1 MSEEAKQREGR
12 VHEALYKTIDEELKV
27 LADLKRYVFT
37 AFLAVTVG
45 TFNADQR
52 IAIYAGVIG
61 GFILLVLFFV
71 LTLAR
76 SRKIKAYKND

>member
-1 MSEEAKQREGR
+1 MSEDAIRRETR
-12 VHEALYKTIDEELKV
+12 SREALYKTIDEELKV

-37 AFLAVTVG
+37 ALLAVVIG
-45 TFNADQR
+45 SFNADQL
-52 IAIYAGVIG
+52 IAIYAGLVG
-61 GFILLVLFFV
+61 GFVLLILFFV